1 MASVRFDKLNDEM
14 LKKYLAVN
22 PDSATAIGLHDPYDF
37 HLPHGGFKKIEDSMR
52 ILEEWSRL
60 GHKIA
65 EEDSLSLEQRI
76 GLQLIDQSIELQRF
90 ATDDYPIWKMFPDG
104 LETPGALLF
113 LMLSRDYAPF
123 EFRVKAMASRL
134 SELPRYLDEF
144 RGRFDGDGHVKLW
157 TEMAIETCQQLPGFL
172 KFIEATAQ
180 EKVSLPVMADLK
192 KGIALA
198 DEALRDHL
206 SWLNEMLA
214 SAKGSYPMGAKKM
227 EELLRIRG
235 LGMSPEQ
242 LMVLG
247 EKLLAEFK
255 EEKRM
260 VSERITNGKSV
271 EEAAKIVQ
279 GKSPKTFEEAL
290 EATKNEM
297 LEAKSFIA
305 SNRLAT
311 IDPDA
316 KLEVVETPEF
326 LAPVLPFAALYP
338 PSYFDKRQEGQYV
351 VTRPADPKDLS
362 KHLNYAAIINTA
374 VHEAYPGHFHQGVM
388 TNKMHWIL
396 QMGPPEAPIA
406 GVETIEGWAHYC
418 EKMMFDHGYK
428 ATDEAAFELLNGA
441 IWRACRIIADI
452 KLAHGTATV
461 DEMADFMTRETG
473 MARDAMV
480 NEAKR
485 YTRTP
490 TYALS
495 YMTGRHLIIEFR
507 KEVERKAGAG
517 FDEKRFHDLIASH
530 GTLPFNLLREVV
542 LSDLGLSS

>member
-1 MASVRFDKLNDEM
+1 MASKKFDTLNDEM
-14 LKKYLAVN
+14 LKRYMEVN
-22 PDSATAIGLHDPYDF
+22 PDSATSIGLHDPYDYL
-37 HLPHGGFKKIEDSMR
+37 LPHGGFKKIEDSMK
-52 ILEEWSRL
+52 ILEEWSRM
-60 GHKIA
+60 GHQMA
-65 EEDSLSLEQRI
+65 EDSSLSLEQRV
-76 GLQLIDQSIELQRF
+76 GLQLIDQSIALQRF
-90 ATDDYPIWKMFPDG
+90 AIDEYPMWKMFPDG
-104 LETPGALLF
+104 LEIPGALLF

-123 EFRVKAMASRL
+123 EVRAKAMASRL
-134 SELPRYLDEF
+134 SELPRYLEEF
-144 RGRFDGDGHVKLW
+144 RGRFDGTGHVKLW
-157 TEMAIETCQQLPGFL
+157 TEMAIETCEQLPGFL
-172 KFIEATAQ
+172 KFIEATA
-180 EKVSLPVMADLK
+180 EGKVSPSVMADLK

-198 DEALRDHL
+198 DKAMKDHL
-206 SWLNEMLA
+206 AWLNKMLA
-214 SAKGSYPMGAKKM
+214 TANGSYPMGAEKLAK
-227 EELLRIRG
+227 LLQIRG
-235 LGMSPEQ
+235 LGMSPGQ
-242 LMVLG
+242 LMGLG

-255 EEKRM
+255 EEKRR
-260 VSERITNGKSV
+260 VSARISNGKSI
-271 EEAAKIVQ
+271 EEAAKIVHD
-279 GKSPKTFEEAL
+279 KSPKTFEEAL

-297 LEAKSFIA
+297 LEAKSFI
-305 SNRLAT
+305 SSKGLAT

-316 KLEVVETPEF
+316 RLEVVETPEF

-351 VTRPADPKDLS
+351 VTRPGDPKDLS
-362 KHLNYAAIINTA
+362 TNLNFAAITNTA

-396 QMGPPEAPIA
+396 QMSPPEAPTA

-461 DEMADFMTRETG
+461 EEMAEFMTKETG
-473 MARDAMV
+473 MPRDAME

-490 TYALS
+490 SYALS
-495 YMTGRHLIIEFR
+495 YMTGRYLIIEFR
-507 KEVERKAGAG
+507 KEVERMAGAD
-517 FDEKRFHDLIASH
+517 FDERRFHDLVASH

-542 LSDLGLSS
+542 LSDLGLHA

>member
-1 MASVRFDKLNDEM
+1 MASKKFDAFNEEM

-22 PDSATAIGLHDPYDF
+22 PDGATAIGLHDPYDY
-37 HLPHGGFKKIEDSMR
+37 HLPHGGFKKIEDSME
-52 ILEEWSRL
+52 ILVEWSRM
-60 GHKIA
+60 GHQIA
-65 EEDSLSLEQRI
+65 RESSLSLEQRV

-90 ATDDYPIWKMFPDG
+90 VIEEYPIWKMFPDG
-104 LETPGALLF
+104 LEIPGALLF

-123 EFRVKAMASRL
+123 EERAKAMASRL
-134 SELPRYLDEF
+134 GELPRYLEEF
-144 RGRFDGDGHVKLW
+144 RSRFDGNGHVKVW
-157 TEMAIETCQQLPGFL
+157 TEMSIETCQQLPGFL
-172 KFIEATAQ
+172 KFIDATA
-180 EKVSLPVMADLK
+180 EGKVSPPVMADLK
-192 KGIALA
+192 RGIAQA
-198 DEALRDHL
+198 DKALKDHL
-206 SWLNEMLA
+206 TWLNKMLA
-214 SAKGSYPMGAKKM
+214 VANGSYSMGAAKLAK
-227 EELLRIRG
+227 LLQIRG

-242 LMVLG
+242 LMALG

-255 EEKRM
+255 EEKRR
-260 VSERITNGKSV
+260 VSMRISNGKSV
-271 EEAAKIVQ
+271 EEAARIVQ
-279 GKSPKTFEEAL
+279 SKSPKTFEDAL
-290 EATKNEM
+290 EATKQEM
-297 LEAKSFIA
+297 LDAKSFIA
-305 SNRLAT
+305 SKGIAT

-351 VTRPADPKDLS
+351 VTRPGDPKDLS
-362 KHLNYAAIINTA
+362 SHLNYAAITNTA

-396 QMGPPEAPIA
+396 QMGPPEAPTA

-461 DEMADFMTRETG
+461 EEMADFMTKETG
-473 MARDAMV
+473 MPRDAMV

-490 TYALS
+490 SYALS
-495 YMTGRHLIIEFR
+495 YMTGRYLIIEFR
-507 KEVERKAGAG
+507 KEVEKKAGAD
-517 FDEKRFHDLIASH
+517 FDERRFHDLVASH

-542 LSDLGLSS
+542 LSDLGLPA